1 MSGKVAGVS
10 RSFHTFRTS
19 RGFTLVELLVSIA
32 VGAVLV
38 TALYATFFSVF
49 NAGDA
54 SKDGLGRRIEA
65 GRVLDRFSR
74 DINSAYFK
82 TESRSGRF
90 LGELRGLGPVLSFSA
105 FSYSMARE
113 NAPASDLVG
122 VSYFTGED
130 PDDKDGLVFFKE
142 VWNPYINDRFKV
154 DLIAGVEELEISY
167 FNGSVWSKA
176 WDSTLEGELPK
187 AVKVAL
193 KFKDGSMLSATSR
206 TMIR

>member
-1 MSGKVAGVS
+1 
-10 RSFHTFRTS
+10 
-19 RGFTLVELLVSIA
+19 
-32 VGAVLV
+32 VLV

-49 NAGDA
+49 NAVDTSEG
-54 SKDGLGRRIEA
+54 GLGKRIEA

-74 DINSAYFK
+74 DISSAYFK
-82 TESRSGRF
+82 ADSRSGRF
-90 LGELRGLGPVLSFSA
+90 LGELRGPGPVLSFSA
-105 FSYSMARE
+105 FSYAMARE

-122 VSYFTGED
+122 VSYFIEEG
-130 PDDKDGLVFFKE
+130 PDDNDGLTFFKE

-154 DLIAGVEELEISY
+154 DLIAGVEQLEISY
-167 FNGSVWSKA
+167 FNGRVWSKA
-176 WDSTLEGELPK
+176 WDSALEGALPK